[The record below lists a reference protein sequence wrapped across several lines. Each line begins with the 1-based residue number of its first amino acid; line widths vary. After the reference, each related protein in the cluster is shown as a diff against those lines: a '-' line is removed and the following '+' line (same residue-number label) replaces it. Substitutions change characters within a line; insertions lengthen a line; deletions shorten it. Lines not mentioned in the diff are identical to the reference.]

1 MFSDMV
7 HEISSMTL
15 ANVSNEHLFVG
26 RLYNRYSIVESR
38 DRRCSTVK
46 LLANFAKKIEN
57 KMSAATNQNQQ
68 QELSDLGRQNLERN
82 SEL

>member
-38 DRRCSTVK
+38 DRRCSTAK
-46 LLANFAKKIEN
+46 LLA
-57 KMSAATNQNQQ
+57 SSTATNQNQQ
-68 QELSDLGRQNLERN
+68 QQLSDLGRQNLERN